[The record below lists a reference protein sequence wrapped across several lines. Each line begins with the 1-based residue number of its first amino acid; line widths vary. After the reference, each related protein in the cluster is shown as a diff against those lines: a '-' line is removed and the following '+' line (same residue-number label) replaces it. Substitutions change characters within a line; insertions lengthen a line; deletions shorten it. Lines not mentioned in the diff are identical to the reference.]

1 MKLFRE
7 MILIFGIYYIGEVLA
22 TILYLPIPGNL
33 VGMLILFLLLCL
45 KVIKLDQVS
54 AVADFLLN
62 HLSFFFI
69 PAGVGL
75 MTTYMLIADAW
86 FQILILC
93 FLTTV
98 ITMGIT
104 GKSVQFIM
112 KKGKR

>member
-7 MILIFGIYYIGEVLA
+7 IMLIFGIYYIGEVLA
-22 TILYLPIPGNL
+22 ILLHLPIPGNL

-54 AVADFLLN
+54 TISDFLLS

-75 MTTYMLIADAW
+75 MTTYVLLVDVW
-86 FQILILC
+86 VQILILC
-93 FLTTV
+93 LVTTL

-104 GKSVQFIM
+104 GKSVQFMM